1 MCKMYWY
8 ANFVLYYVLIRN
20 SNVIYRFKGYFLS
33 LHYIISLILLF
44 LSFSMFFFPICRIH
58 FFVVNYFA
66 PFVLVRHVNMFVS
79 MLCCLNDADLPIFL
93 KCYLCLIFLGGIF
106 FMTLL
111 NSEFSWKYV
120 WYHDIFVNKS
130 KKDNVRPYPVFLI

>member
-20 SNVIYRFKGYFLS
+20 SNAIYRFKGYFLS

-120 WYHDIFVNKS
+120 
-130 KKDNVRPYPVFLI
+130 